1 MKDIFDLV
9 GRILLS
15 MTFLLAGYEYI
26 IDFQRIKAEMILYGI
41 TWRPVL
47 MLRGAI
53 FCIILGSLLMLF
65 GYRAK
70 LGAVLLLA
78 FMMPVTIIFYTD
90 DLTDIL
96 QQTMLIKNIAI
107 IGGLMMIFAHGS
119 GKYSVRK
126 LLASTTS

>member
-1 MKDIFDLV
+1 MKDIFDLI

-15 MTFLLAGYEYI
+15 ATFFLAAYQYI
-26 IDFQRIKAEMILYGI
+26 VEVDTIKAAMIEHSI
-41 TWRPVL
+41 SWQPVL
-47 MLRGAI
+47 LLRGAI
-53 FCIILGSLLMLF
+53 FCLILGSLLMLL

-78 FMMPVTIIFYTD
+78 FMIPTTIIFYTNNLSD
-90 DLTDIL
+90 PL
-96 QQTMLIKNIAI
+96 QQTMLVKNIAI

-126 LLASTTS
+126 LLASTKS